1 MRSLAIL
8 IMSLS
13 FLTATYAQQQA
24 IKITNEVSKKEKI
37 IKENKRVIL
46 TTKDGQMI
54 KGRLMLGD
62 NNTVVVDG
70 VKIRL
75 TDIDQLKRN
84 PFSTSILTSEI
95 LVDDMVDTSGFW
107 LVIPAAAI
115 IYTGII
121 SPNFN
126 KNFET
131 DKGWQF
137 EVITIPDKTI
147 NKSRCNP
154 WPYSPAHDTSFILR
168 HSKFE
173 IPYLNFYSTTGTK
186 KHTEEV
192 FIKKTIV

>member
-1 MRSLAIL
+1 MKSLTVL
-8 IMSLS
+8 IISLS

-46 TTKDGQMI
+46 TTKDGQRI

-95 LVDDMVDTSGFW
+95 LVDDMVETSGLW

-115 IYTGII
+115 IYTGIK

-137 EVITIPDKTI
+137 EVITIP
-147 NKSRCNP
+147 
-154 WPYSPAHDTSFILR
+154 
-168 HSKFE
+168 E
-173 IPYLNFYSTTGTK
+173 
-186 KHTEEV
+186 
-192 FIKKTIV
+192 

>member
-1 MRSLAIL
+1 L
-8 IMSLS
+8 IISLS

-46 TTKDGQMI
+46 TTKDGQRI

-126 KNFET
+126 ENHKT
-131 DKGWQF
+131 DKGWKF
-137 EVITIPDKTI
+137 EVITIP
-147 NKSRCNP
+147 
-154 WPYSPAHDTSFILR
+154 
-168 HSKFE
+168 E
-173 IPYLNFYSTTGTK
+173 
-186 KHTEEV
+186 
-192 FIKKTIV
+192 

>member
-1 MRSLAIL
+1 MKSLTVL
-8 IMSLS
+8 IISLS

-46 TTKDGQMI
+46 TTKVGQRI
-54 KGRLMLGD
+54 KGRLKLGD

-95 LVDDMVDTSGFW
+95 LVDDMVETSGLW

-115 IYTGII
+115 IYTGIK

-137 EVITIPDKTI
+137 EVITIP
-147 NKSRCNP
+147 
-154 WPYSPAHDTSFILR
+154 
-168 HSKFE
+168 E
-173 IPYLNFYSTTGTK
+173 
-186 KHTEEV
+186 
-192 FIKKTIV
+192 

>member
-1 MRSLAIL
+1 MRSLTIL
-8 IMSLS
+8 IISLS

-46 TTKDGQMI
+46 TTKDGQRI

-115 IYTGII
+115 IYTGIK

-137 EVITIPDKTI
+137 EVITIP
-147 NKSRCNP
+147 
-154 WPYSPAHDTSFILR
+154 
-168 HSKFE
+168 E
-173 IPYLNFYSTTGTK
+173 
-186 KHTEEV
+186 
-192 FIKKTIV
+192 

>member
-1 MRSLAIL
+1 MKSLTVL
-8 IMSLS
+8 IISLS

-46 TTKDGQMI
+46 TTKVGQRI
-54 KGRLMLGD
+54 KGRLKLGD

-95 LVDDMVDTSGFW
+95 LVDDMVETSGFW
-107 LVIPAAAI
+107 LVIPAAAA
-115 IYTGII
+115 IYAGIK

-137 EVITIPDKTI
+137 EVITIP
-147 NKSRCNP
+147 
-154 WPYSPAHDTSFILR
+154 
-168 HSKFE
+168 E
-173 IPYLNFYSTTGTK
+173 
-186 KHTEEV
+186 
-192 FIKKTIV
+192 

>member
-1 MRSLAIL
+1 MAIW
-8 IMSLS
+8 S
-13 FLTATYAQQQA
+13 Y
-24 IKITNEVSKKEKI
+24 
-37 IKENKRVIL
+37 
-46 TTKDGQMI
+46 
-54 KGRLMLGD
+54 

-95 LVDDMVDTSGFW
+95 LVDDMVDTSGLW

-115 IYTGII
+115 IYTGIK

-137 EVITIPDKTI
+137 EVITIP
-147 NKSRCNP
+147 
-154 WPYSPAHDTSFILR
+154 
-168 HSKFE
+168 E
-173 IPYLNFYSTTGTK
+173 
-186 KHTEEV
+186 
-192 FIKKTIV
+192 

>member
-1 MRSLAIL
+1 MKSLTVL
-8 IMSLS
+8 IISLS

-46 TTKDGQMI
+46 TTKVGQRI
-54 KGRLMLGD
+54 KGRLKLGD

-95 LVDDMVDTSGFW
+95 LVDDMVDTSGLW

-115 IYTGII
+115 IYTGIK

-137 EVITIPDKTI
+137 EVITIP
-147 NKSRCNP
+147 
-154 WPYSPAHDTSFILR
+154 
-168 HSKFE
+168 E
-173 IPYLNFYSTTGTK
+173 
-186 KHTEEV
+186 
-192 FIKKTIV
+192 

>member
-1 MRSLAIL
+1 
-8 IMSLS
+8 MSLS

-46 TTKDGQMI
+46 TTKDGQRI
-54 KGRLMLGD
+54 KGRLKLGD

-95 LVDDMVDTSGFW
+95 LVDDMVETSGLW

-115 IYTGII
+115 IYTGIK

-137 EVITIPDKTI
+137 EVITIP
-147 NKSRCNP
+147 
-154 WPYSPAHDTSFILR
+154 
-168 HSKFE
+168 E
-173 IPYLNFYSTTGTK
+173 
-186 KHTEEV
+186 
-192 FIKKTIV
+192 

>member
-1 MRSLAIL
+1 MRSLTIL

-46 TTKDGQMI
+46 TTKDGQRI
-54 KGRLMLGD
+54 KGRLKLGD

-95 LVDDMVDTSGFW
+95 LVDDMVETSGFW
-107 LVIPAAAI
+107 LVIPAAAA
-115 IYTGII
+115 IYAGIK

-137 EVITIPDKTI
+137 EVITIP
-147 NKSRCNP
+147 
-154 WPYSPAHDTSFILR
+154 
-168 HSKFE
+168 E
-173 IPYLNFYSTTGTK
+173 
-186 KHTEEV
+186 
-192 FIKKTIV
+192 

>member
-1 MRSLAIL
+1 MRSLTIL
-8 IMSLS
+8 IISLS

-37 IKENKRVIL
+37 VKENKRVIL
-46 TTKDGQMI
+46 TTKDGQRI

-115 IYTGII
+115 IYTGIK

-137 EVITIPDKTI
+137 EVITIP
-147 NKSRCNP
+147 
-154 WPYSPAHDTSFILR
+154 
-168 HSKFE
+168 E
-173 IPYLNFYSTTGTK
+173 
-186 KHTEEV
+186 
-192 FIKKTIV
+192 

>member
-1 MRSLAIL
+1 MRSLTIL

-46 TTKDGQMI
+46 TTKDGQRI
-54 KGRLMLGD
+54 KGRLKLGD

-95 LVDDMVDTSGFW
+95 LVDDMVETSGLW

-115 IYTGII
+115 IYTGIK

-137 EVITIPDKTI
+137 EVITIP
-147 NKSRCNP
+147 
-154 WPYSPAHDTSFILR
+154 
-168 HSKFE
+168 E
-173 IPYLNFYSTTGTK
+173 
-186 KHTEEV
+186 
-192 FIKKTIV
+192 

>member
-1 MRSLAIL
+1 MRSLTIL

-46 TTKDGQMI
+46 TTKDGQRI
-54 KGRLMLGD
+54 KGRLKLGD

-95 LVDDMVDTSGFW
+95 LVDDMVETSGFW
-107 LVIPAAAI
+107 LVIPAAAA
-115 IYTGII
+115 IYTGIK

-137 EVITIPDKTI
+137 EVITIP
-147 NKSRCNP
+147 
-154 WPYSPAHDTSFILR
+154 
-168 HSKFE
+168 E
-173 IPYLNFYSTTGTK
+173 
-186 KHTEEV
+186 
-192 FIKKTIV
+192 

>member
-1 MRSLAIL
+1 MKSLTVL
-8 IMSLS
+8 IISLS

-46 TTKDGQMI
+46 TTKDGQRI
-54 KGRLMLGD
+54 KGRLKLGD

-95 LVDDMVDTSGFW
+95 LVDDMVETSGLW

-115 IYTGII
+115 IYTGIK

-137 EVITIPDKTI
+137 EVITIP
-147 NKSRCNP
+147 
-154 WPYSPAHDTSFILR
+154 
-168 HSKFE
+168 E
-173 IPYLNFYSTTGTK
+173 
-186 KHTEEV
+186 
-192 FIKKTIV
+192 

>member
-1 MRSLAIL
+1 
-8 IMSLS
+8 MSLS

-46 TTKDGQMI
+46 TTKDGQRI

-95 LVDDMVDTSGFW
+95 LVDDMVETSGLW

-115 IYTGII
+115 IYTGIK

-137 EVITIPDKTI
+137 EVITIP
-147 NKSRCNP
+147 
-154 WPYSPAHDTSFILR
+154 
-168 HSKFE
+168 E
-173 IPYLNFYSTTGTK
+173 
-186 KHTEEV
+186 
-192 FIKKTIV
+192 

>member
-1 MRSLAIL
+1 MRSLTIL
-8 IMSLS
+8 IISLS

-37 IKENKRVIL
+37 VKENKRVIL
-46 TTKDGQMI
+46 TTKDGQRI

-126 KNFET
+126 ENHKT

-137 EVITIPDKTI
+137 EVITIP
-147 NKSRCNP
+147 
-154 WPYSPAHDTSFILR
+154 
-168 HSKFE
+168 E
-173 IPYLNFYSTTGTK
+173 
-186 KHTEEV
+186 
-192 FIKKTIV
+192 

>member
-1 MRSLAIL
+1 MKSLTVL
-8 IMSLS
+8 IISLS

-46 TTKDGQMI
+46 TTKDGQRI

-115 IYTGII
+115 IYTGIK

-137 EVITIPDKTI
+137 EVITIP
-147 NKSRCNP
+147 
-154 WPYSPAHDTSFILR
+154 
-168 HSKFE
+168 E
-173 IPYLNFYSTTGTK
+173 
-186 KHTEEV
+186 
-192 FIKKTIV
+192 